1 MGTLHFRPHNNCPRC
16 PGIGAEDIPGEEF
29 FELRS
34 LRFNL
39 QFARELCRPSIL
51 HRVDHRALR
60 EWLGHVH
67 LTERHI
73 DHLPQDLGPGLM
85 VTLPNLGRPLIDGN
99 HRAARA
105 LRNGS
110 EFVVYLLSEDDTL
123 NLLRR
128 SMGPFAADHYWNRML
143 RLRPSQGDL

>member
-1 MGTLHFRPHNNCPRC
+1 MGTLHFRHHNNCPRC
-16 PGIGAEDIPGEEF
+16 PVIGAEDIPGEEF

-39 QFARELCRPSIL
+39 QIARGLCRASML

-105 LRNGS
+105 LRDGS
-110 EFVVYLLSEDDTL
+110 EFIVHLLPESDTL
-123 NLLRR
+123 DLLGR
-128 SMGPFAADHYWNRML
+128 SMGRFAADHYWDRMR
-143 RLRPSQGDL
+143 RLSSPEGRQ